1 MTRLPEK
8 RPIII
13 LGAARSG
20 TKFLR
25 DTLAASRDVA
35 ATPYD
40 LNFVWRTNNESY
52 PSDALPADLCDSATA
67 RRIIAG
73 LRRAAGMKADDDRRL
88 VEKTVSNTLRLGFVA
103 RVFPNA
109 DFVHIIRD
117 GRDVVASSVEQW
129 TKPVDLRYL
138 ARKFGA
144 FPLRN
149 YRYALWYL
157 RNRLKFRPQSGTES
171 IWGVRYPGIGADIAS
186 LPLPVVCA
194 KQWLASVTSVQR
206 AQQDNDG
213 LRLKVIRYED
223 LVGSESALNELVQW
237 LDLPDLNEIQE
248 RYRRTIRPEFANSW
262 RHAAPAEDADAVLLE
277 IRPMLQK
284 LGYVED

>member
-1 MTRLPEK
+1 VTKLPER
-8 RPIII
+8 RPIIV

-20 TKFLR
+20 TKLLR
-25 DTLAASRDVA
+25 DTLAASRDLV

-40 LNFVWRTNNESY
+40 LNFVWRTNNESH

-67 RRIIAG
+67 RYIVSG
-73 LRRAAGMKADDDRRL
+73 LRRAAGLKIDDNRRL
-88 VEKTVSNTLRLGFVA
+88 VEKTVSNTLRVEFVA

-117 GRDVVASSVEQW
+117 GRDVVASSVVQW
-129 TKPVDLRYL
+129 NKPVNVRYL
-138 ARKFGA
+138 ARKLGA

-157 RNRLKFRPQSGTES
+157 RNRLKFRPQSGTKS
-171 IWGVRYPGIGADIAS
+171 IWGVRYPGIGADVAS
-186 LPLPVVCA
+186 LALPVVCA
-194 KQWLASVTSVQR
+194 KQWLASVTGVQR
-206 AQQDNDG
+206 AQENYDG

-223 LVGSESALNELVQW
+223 LVSSESTLNELVQW
-237 LDLPDLNEIQE
+237 LELPDLDEIQE
-248 RYRRTIRPEFANSW
+248 RYRRTIRPGRANSW
-262 RHAAPAEDADAVLLE
+262 RDALSAEDVDAVLLE

-284 LGYVED
+284 LGYIED